1 MTANSGAVQAAI
13 WSEAVKTKLKDWG
26 TQAADLASRLN
37 TEGERAAKLARE
49 NRQLND
55 STTLEKQSAQLV
67 RHRVFGSLWVW
78 AILNLVDFVP
88 SGPQAFYRE
97 KIAL

>member
-1 MTANSGAVQAAI
+1 MRKSHPTPNP
-13 WSEAVKTKLKDWG
+13 
-26 TQAADLASRLN
+26 QAADLASRLN

-67 RHRVFGSLWVW
+67 RP
-78 AILNLVDFVP
+78 NL
-88 SGPQAFYRE
+88 
-97 KIAL
+97 ALMLES